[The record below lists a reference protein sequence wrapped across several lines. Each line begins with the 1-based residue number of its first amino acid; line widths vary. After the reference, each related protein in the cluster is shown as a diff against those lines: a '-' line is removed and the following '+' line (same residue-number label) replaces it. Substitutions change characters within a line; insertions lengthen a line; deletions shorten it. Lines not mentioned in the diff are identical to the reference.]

1 MNLESHIMEKVEV
14 VRSRG
19 RDTKGE
25 RAGPGLSLTL
35 NIDICM
41 NKEGSGDAG
50 GWMYNGRYKG
60 AFARGSDILRGIL
73 RWRVRAREA
82 HVPITCQ
89 TTLRFF
95 VP

>member
-1 MNLESHIMEKVEV
+1 MMNLESHIMEKVEV

-41 NKEGSGDAG
+41 NKEVSGDG
-50 GWMYNGRYKG
+50 G
-60 AFARGSDILRGIL
+60 GSECTMGDI
-73 RWRVRAREA
+73 RAHE
-82 HVPITCQ
+82 
-89 TTLRFF
+89 
-95 VP
+95 